1 MSAVIG
7 VASVVLAILAAR
19 GARWAYILFIVLGLA
34 YFPLQAGLQLKPRAC
49 QLVFDKELALFSLT
63 NYAHIILFAIFFLI
77 STVQFARYEWS
88 QGSKLLAAA
97 GATVLMGA
105 LVELAQGLSGHHNC
119 RLRDLIPDTAGA
131 VLGALIW
138 VTWYALKRKQIPGQF
153 RSHHSYD

>member
-1 MSAVIG
+1 MPWRNCETLMSALIG
-7 VASVVLAILAAR
+7 VASILLAILAAR
-19 GARWAYILFIVLGLA
+19 GTRWAYVLFIVLGLA
-34 YFPLQAGLQLKPRAC
+34 YFPLQVGFRLNPRAC
-49 QLVFDKELALFSLT
+49 QLVFDKDLAVFSLT

-88 QGSKLLAAA
+88 QANKLLAAA

-131 VLGALIW
+131 LLGAAI
-138 VTWYALKRKQIPGQF
+138 VMSWYALKRRGMG
-153 RSHHSYD
+153 